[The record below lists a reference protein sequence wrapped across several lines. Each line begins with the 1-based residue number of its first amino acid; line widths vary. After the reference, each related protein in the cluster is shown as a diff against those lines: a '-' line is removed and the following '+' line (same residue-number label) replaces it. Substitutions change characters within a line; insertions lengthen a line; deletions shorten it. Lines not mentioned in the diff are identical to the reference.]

1 MKVFLASCQIHQ
13 NIYHSMCD
21 SMCEL
26 LYKMIA
32 FSYVSIEM
40 IFLNNFP
47 TSRDKKDL
55 KYDLE
60 RRQEILSN
68 DTKI

>member
-1 MKVFLASCQIHQ
+1 
-13 NIYHSMCD
+13 
-21 SMCEL
+21 
-26 LYKMIA
+26 
-32 FSYVSIEM
+32 M

-47 TSRDKKDL
+47 TSRDNKNP

-60 RRQEILSN
+60 RQQEILSN